1 MSYNLR
7 TGLIGSGDIDINVN
21 LSNLD
26 ASNITTGVFSVE
38 RIDTT
43 GNPFSLNLIPDNIPD
58 TKLGNI
64 SVGKLAGIIN
74 SQNIALTSIPDIPT
88 SKITSGVLDAARLPV
103 IGNSLI
109 ATDSIASEK
118 VNIASGAF
126 NSALI
131 PDLGTGKITSGTFDE
146 LRLPVIGN
154 TLISNDSIESGKI
167 DTTSGAFNLTLIPN
181 MSASKITSGT
191 LNVLRIPN
199 LPPNA
204 IVGLSESGVSG
215 GTTSTLSTA
224 IMPLLSAMPGQC
236 TSSQLPSNIQVAQL
250 VATSTIV
257 CGGDLGVEGELEC
270 EGDLQCDG
278 DFSCDGDANLGN
290 STSDTTTC
298 TGDLSVGGHTI
309 LGNSNT
315 DQCLIKGKL
324 RSTAGHHVNAAY
336 PIMPPGHPSSSGGA
350 GSAPVVYTRKI
361 QVKPSDFMP
370 NDDTS
375 YFNLSTYDNYPT
387 GYGGP
392 GGKSGFGAIKSHS
405 TAHEFFAYI
414 SIPDGYKT
422 ASVKMFAVYLQPHS
436 TSSLS
441 FPMSVTTNPGGV
453 QINVTAT
460 KVTMDNA
467 PRVQIGS
474 GTIGNE
480 FSTTA
485 TVFDEESYLI
495 IEIATP
501 SVLDG
506 VLGGWIQI
514 EPV

>member
-26 ASNITTGVFSVE
+26 ASNITTGVFSVD
-38 RIDTT
+38 RIDAT
-43 GNPFSLNLIPDNIPD
+43 GNPFPLDLIPDNIPD
-58 TKLGNI
+58 TKLGSI
-64 SVGKLAGIIN
+64 STSKLTGVIN
-74 SQNIALTSIPDIPT
+74 SQNIALTSIPDLPT
-88 SKITSGVLDAARLPV
+88 SKITSGTFNTARLPV

-109 ATDSIASEK
+109 DNASIDSGKID
-118 VNIASGAF
+118 ITSGSFA
-126 NSALI
+126 SALI
-131 PDLGTGKITSGTFDE
+131 PVIGNSLIAVDSLASDKIDINSGAFSLALVPNMNASKITSGE
-146 LRLPVIGN
+146 LSLARIPDLN
-154 TLISNDSIESGKI
+154 T
-167 DTTSGAFNLTLIPN
+167 
-181 MSASKITSGT
+181 SKITSGT
-191 LNVLRIPN
+191 LDILRIPN

-224 IMPLLSAMPGQC
+224 IMPLLSTMPGQC